1 MLLNFLLFSI
11 SVFPSGFISLH
22 SEQLYL
28 FMYLSLAGNAFPLHS
43 WSIFLL
49 AIEFWIDRLFFCP
62 DFKEL
67 VPLSSGLHDFWWEI
81 HSLSIH
87 YSLPWS
93 ISFSSS
99 SFQEFFLFL
108 IWFSV
113 VWFWCSCGWFSLSLS
128 CLKFA
133 LFLVIVNLCILPNFR
148 SFSHFYKIY
157 TFSALDS
164 FSSPSGTPMAQM

>member
-22 SEQLYL
+22 SEQLYF
-28 FMYLSLAGNAFPLHS
+28 FMYLSLADNAFPLHS

-62 DFKEL
+62 DFKEI

-87 YSLPWS
+87 YSLPCS

-99 SFQEFFLFL
+99 SFQEFFF
-108 IWFSV
+108 FSIFGFQSL

-133 LFLVIVNLCILPNFR
+133 LFLEIVNLCILSNSR
-148 SFSHFYKIY
+148 SFSHFTKYIL
-157 TFSALDS
+157 F
-164 FSSPSGTPMAQM
+164 QH